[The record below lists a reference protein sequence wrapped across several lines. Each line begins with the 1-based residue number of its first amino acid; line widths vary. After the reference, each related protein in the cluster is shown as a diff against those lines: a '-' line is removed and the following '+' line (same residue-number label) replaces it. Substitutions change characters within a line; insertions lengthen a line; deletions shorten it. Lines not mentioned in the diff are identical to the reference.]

1 LPLTNPILTPRAVS
15 AYASE
20 HDNHDDP
27 APGIPD
33 DTNDPN
39 DPDKNTNE
47 VVAAAMS
54 SNTAA
59 KASAAA
65 RAKKKTTAGSKTT
78 GEMAADYTTAP
89 PAIKPTKLYYLD
101 SDDKYSVSYDL
112 KGTTAY
118 VILTFYLNGM
128 LPPKGG
134 YLCTLAEDGHTIRWS
149 RPVDSFLFSMDHLK
163 GIMGDDYSE
172 SNIRVRSFDN
182 ILQAMHRDKI
192 EPDTN
197 GLFWGKPYEICFE
210 KNLTGTP
217 DCNDIP
223 YRAPGIKS
231 LVDKRNCAHHQYHT
245 MVIVAIQV
253 AAADP

>member
-1 LPLTNPILTPRAVS
+1 MPSIT
-15 AYASE
+15 
-20 HDNHDDP
+20 
-27 APGIPD
+27 D

-101 SDDKYSVSYDL
+101 SGDKYSVCYDF

-149 RPVDSFLFSMDHLK
+149 HSVDSFLLHGPSQRDH
-163 GIMGDDYSE
+163 G
-172 SNIRVRSFDN
+172 
-182 ILQAMHRDKI
+182 
-192 EPDTN
+192 
-197 GLFWGKPYEICFE
+197 
-210 KNLTGTP
+210 
-217 DCNDIP
+217 
-223 YRAPGIKS
+223 
-231 LVDKRNCAHHQYHT
+231 
-245 MVIVAIQV
+245 
-253 AAADP
+253 